1 MRSVLQVAIS
11 DALEWVGLSLLQ
23 PTEHFGFL
31 QLSYSTLFLFSFFF
45 FMFVIL
51 FLQIK
56 IVFI

>member
-31 QLSYSTLFLFSFFF
+31 QLSYSTLFLFSFFP
-45 FMFVIL
+45 MFVIL